1 MAYSIQSTEM
11 VVRIA
16 NKAPR
21 MNSDIHVAIG
31 TAEPAATGVGRMF
44 GYIEGWSDLARLRR
58 RHQKTTLNKASK
70 RMLPA
75 AMPAMAPVLRPDA
88 VIDEREITTWSRAK

>member
-11 VVRIA
+11 VVRIP

-21 MNSDIHVAIG
+21 MNSDIHVATG

-44 GYIEGWSDLARLRR
+44 GYIEGWSDLARLR
-58 RHQKTTLNKASK
+58 
-70 RMLPA
+70 
-75 AMPAMAPVLRPDA
+75 
-88 VIDEREITTWSRAK
+88 

>member
-11 VVRIA
+11 VVRIP

-21 MNSDIHVAIG
+21 MNSDIHVATG
-31 TAEPAATGVGRMF
+31 TAEPVATGVGRML

-58 RHQKTTLNKASK
+58 RHQKTTLKKASK
-70 RMLPA
+70 RMPPT
-75 AMPAMAPVLRPDA
+75 AMPAMVPVLRPGA
-88 VIDEREITTWSRAK
+88 VIDEREITTWSRSK